1 MKKALKWLLLVVL
14 VGLVVAAL
22 MVQWPIEVEVIEA
35 RKATIEETV
44 VEEARTRLETDY
56 RISMPVGGRLLRIDL
71 KEGDR
76 VESGDVVARID
87 RFERE
92 EKLAGLK
99 ARRDEI
105 EALIVGVDVAKP
117 KAEDIAAAALV
128 RDEARARYA
137 AAQKAHETSRI
148 NLEQEEELFKR
159 RRELFREGAI
169 TETEFIEAERAIR
182 MLRAGRE
189 EAAETEQAMKKNAER
204 TQVELERL
212 RDSID
217 DNEYQRVAYK
227 AQLDRVR
234 TEMAILLDELAKS
247 EIRAPATGPVLDIF
261 QEDEQVLPAG
271 TPLLKVGDLESI
283 RIEADVLSEDVG
295 RMDIGQAVEV
305 FGPAVDGT
313 VIGQIERIYPAGF
326 KKISALGIE
335 EQRVRVIIAFDR
347 RELPLRPGVR
357 VDVRFITDRAED
369 VLVVPERALFM
380 LAGQWHAFVARDGVA
395 ERRAVEVGIRSDED
409 AEIRAGLDEGDLV
422 IYDPPPELDEGARV
436 RPRRAAE

>member
-22 MVQWPIEVEVIEA
+22 MVQWPIEVEVIEV
-35 RKATIEETV
+35 RKGTIEESV
-44 VEEARTRLETDY
+44 VEEARTRLETDF
-56 RISMPVGGRLLRIDL
+56 RVSMPVDGRLLRIDL

-76 VESGDVVARID
+76 VESDDVVARID

-92 EKLAGLK
+92 EKLSGLE
-99 ARRDEI
+99 ARQDEI

-169 TETEFIEAERAIR
+169 TETEYIEAERTIR

-189 EAAETEQAMKKNAER
+189 EAAETEQAMKKYAER
-204 TQVELERL
+204 SQVELERL
-212 RDSID
+212 RDSVD

-247 EIRAPATGPVLDIF
+247 EIRSPASGPVLDVF

-347 RELPLRPGVR
+347 QELPLRPGVR

-380 LAGQWHAFVARDGVA
+380 MAGEWHVFVARDGVA

-409 AEIRAGLDEGDLV
+409 AEIRAGLDEGDLI
-422 IYDPPPELDEGARV
+422 IYDPPPELDEGARI
-436 RPRRAAE
+436 RPREAVE